1 MDRLLDLPAHLRRRL
16 VSALDSGELPVP
28 SSPLM
33 LRSVVGLRDEAEE
46 VSGALGELAGQGIS
60 GQSVAHMLRA
70 VDHANS
76 KAPAPDIVWS
86 GPPVHGLHARD
97 TRRVY
102 EELVGTAER
111 SFWVSTYAFF
121 DGPRAFSSLA
131 ERMDA
136 CPNLDV
142 KVLLNI
148 RRRRGDTTDPDDLVL
163 MFADAFWHSEWPS
176 ANRPAVYYDPRSL
189 NKDEPGGVLHAKA
202 VIADEEAL
210 FVTSANLTEAAF
222 ERNIEL
228 GLLVRDRALAL
239 SVSKHFQLLI
249 DSNKLQRLPAR

>member
-1 MDRLLDLPAHLRRRL
+1 MDLLRDLPVHLRRRL
-16 VSALDSGELPVP
+16 VSALDSGDLPVP

-46 VSGALGELAGQGIS
+46 VSSALEDLADQGIS

-70 VDHANS
+70 VDHATSN
-76 KAPAPDIVWS
+76 APAPDIVWS
-86 GPPVHGLHARD
+86 GPPVYGLHARD

-131 ERMDA
+131 ERMEA

-163 MFADAFWHSEWPS
+163 LFADAFWNSEWPS

-189 NKDEPGGVLHAKA
+189 SKDEPGGVLHEKA

>member
-1 MDRLLDLPAHLRRRL
+1 MDRLLDLPAHIRRRL
-16 VSALDSGELPVP
+16 VSALDSGALPVS
-28 SSPLM
+28 SSPVM
-33 LRSVVGLRDEAEE
+33 LRSELGLSEGTEE
-46 VSGALGELAGQGIS
+46 VSDALADLARQGLS

-70 VDHANS
+70 FDHATS
-76 KAPAPDIVWS
+76 KAQAPDIVWS
-86 GPPVHGLHARD
+86 GPHVQGLHARD

-102 EELVGTAER
+102 EELVSTAER
-111 SFWVSTYAFF
+111 SFWVSTFAFF
-121 DGPRAFSSLA
+121 DGPRAFKSLA
-131 ERMDA
+131 ERMEK

-148 RRRRGDTTDPDDLVL
+148 QRRRGDATEPDDLVR
-163 MFADAFWHSEWPS
+163 MFADKFWKSDWPS
-176 ANRPAVYYDPRSL
+176 QNRPAVYYDPRSL
-189 NKDEPGGVLHAKA
+189 DTNEPGGVLHAKA

-228 GLLVRDRALAL
+228 GLLVRDRALAQ

-249 DSNKLQRLPAR
+249 ESKKLQRLPGG